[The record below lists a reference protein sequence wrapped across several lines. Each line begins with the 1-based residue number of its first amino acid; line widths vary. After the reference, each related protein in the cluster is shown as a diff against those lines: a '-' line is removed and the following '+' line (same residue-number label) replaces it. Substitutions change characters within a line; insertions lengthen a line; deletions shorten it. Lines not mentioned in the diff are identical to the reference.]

1 MGNQKPKNRSLG
13 FWFFRPRRTRSAPG
27 GAPAGFSLAGGAGIK
42 CDGRARAGPAARM
55 LWLYRILFL
64 PGLLVSAPAYLW
76 RMRRRGGYREN
87 FAHRFGAHDG
97 LPAKRAGVRRIW
109 LQAVSVGEMLAISP
123 LLEGL
128 RRTGGVEVYL
138 TTTTST
144 GYRLALERCAA
155 LTIGVG
161 YFPLDWWLFAR
172 RAWRRIDP
180 DLVILTEGERWP
192 EHIHQAARRGV
203 PVLAI
208 NARLSDRSFARMRR
222 LGGGARIMLREIT
235 RVLPSS
241 AQDAERFA
249 ALGFPPERITPTGNI
264 KLDVAIPRLTA
275 DDRAAL
281 RRELGLPAGQVLMGA
296 STWPGE
302 EAALVATLRA
312 ARAAGHACSLLL
324 VPRHS
329 ERRGELERLLAETG
343 LRVHF
348 RSRGPAPGE
357 VDVSVADTTGEL
369 RRLLQVADVV
379 FVGKSLPPHA
389 EGQTPVEAAVLE
401 QPILFGPGMGNFRD
415 ISRDLLARHAA
426 VQVKDAA
433 ALTAA
438 AVDLLSNTDHRR
450 DLALAAGRWRQDN
463 AGAVERTLAVIREE
477 LAALK

>member
-1 MGNQKPKNRSLG
+1 MIP
-13 FWFFRPRRTRSAPG
+13 A
-27 GAPAGFSLAGGAGIK
+27 AAAGFSLAGGAGIQ
-42 CDGRARAGPAARM
+42 CDETVRARPADRM

-76 RMRRRGGYREN
+76 RMRRRGGYSEN

-97 LPAKRAGVRRIW
+97 LPAKQPGVRRIW
-109 LQAVSVGEMLAISP
+109 LQAVSVGEMLAIAP

-128 RRTGGVEVYL
+128 RRAGGVEVYL

-155 LTIGVG
+155 LTIGIG
-161 YFPLDWWLFAR
+161 YFPLDWWLFSR

-208 NARLSDRSFARMRR
+208 NARLSDRSFARMQW
-222 LGGGARIMLREIT
+222 LGSGARIMLREIS

-241 AQDAERFA
+241 ALDAGRFRE
-249 ALGFPPERITPTGNI
+249 LGYPDERITPTGNI

-275 DDRAAL
+275 DERAAL
-281 RRELGLPAGQVLMGA
+281 RCELGLPDGQVLMGA
-296 STWPGE
+296 STWAGE
-302 EAALVATLRA
+302 ETALVDTLRA

-329 ERRGELERLLAETG
+329 ERRGELERLLSTSG

-348 RSRGPAPGE
+348 RSRGAAPGE

-379 FVGKSLPPHA
+379 FVGKSLPPHT

-401 QPILFGPGMGNFRD
+401 LPILFGPGMGNFRE

-426 VQVKDAA
+426 VQVADAA
-433 ALTAA
+433 ALMTTAT
-438 AVDLLSNTDHRR
+438 DLLSNENHRR
-450 DLALAAGRWRQDN
+450 DLALNAGKWHRDN
-463 AGAVERTLAVIREE
+463 AGAVERTLAAIREE
-477 LAALK
+477 LVKLK